1 MGQFIDFRYVKQH
14 ADFLPVLARYGVE
27 LEGSGDERKALCPFH
42 DENDA
47 SFKVNLKKR
56 AFNCF
61 GCGEHG
67 NVLDFVAAIE
77 GSDLREAAII
87 VADCCGTALSERA
100 GGNGSKK
107 PPEKP
112 VEHKARGRRG
122 SKHPP
127 PGAG

>member
-1 MGQFIDFRYVKQH
+1 MGQFIDFRHVKQH

-42 DENDA
+42 DENTA
-47 SFKVNLKKR
+47 SFKVNLKKK

-77 GSDLREAAII
+77 GSDLREAATI
-87 VADCCGTALSERA
+87 VADCCDIAVSDRA
-100 GGNGSKK
+100 GSKGSKK
-107 PPEKP
+107 PAGKP
-112 VEHKARGRRG
+112 VERKARGRRG
-122 SKHPP
+122 
-127 PGAG
+127 A